1 MVHVLNKVVLT
12 FRYAVRYRYYLSV
25 IGSHFIIPA
34 TITHWKIAGLK
45 LHLIASEA
53 TEPEQ

>member
-1 MVHVLNKVVLT
+1 MAHVLNKVVLS

-34 TITHWKIAGLK
+34 TITHWEIAGLK